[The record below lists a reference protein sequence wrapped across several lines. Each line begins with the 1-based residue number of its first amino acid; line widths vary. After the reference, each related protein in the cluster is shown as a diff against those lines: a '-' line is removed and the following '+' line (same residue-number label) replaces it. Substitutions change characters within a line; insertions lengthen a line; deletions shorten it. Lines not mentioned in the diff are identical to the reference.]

1 LFEESIVS
9 TVTVQCVCIS

>member
-1 LFEESIVS
+1 LFEESIAS